1 MASLAGDDKGL
12 QEDRVSQ
19 NGANLDTQERI
30 NDLRGGRPSEQE
42 PTDFVLSEGADGQQV
57 WTNTKT
63 GEIRTTVAPDGGVD
77 LVAARQNMQAYI
89 GEMSQRILQTVMSQ
103 DLSPPSTAAQP
114 GAASGRTAVVVAPRS
129 HPALPAAP
137 AAGVSSAG
145 AGTDNTGD
153 IHTAEA
159 ASGPGCSDE
168 AQVAC
173 VAVAAGTSQ
182 SAAELLAVGQRIPG
196 AAAVM
201 GGAGVGALASLRLN
215 GAAKG
220 NAASSTAAAATIAA
234 AAAAGAAIAGCTAT
248 TGIPLEVAP
257 SSLPVAVGLMPRV
270 PAAFLHDPAR
280 IATAAAAAAAAA
292 ASVAARMPHLAMGD
306 PEALPAAFR
315 PKAAPRGVTV
325 PPPLRKAATPV
336 SSEPKPASNLP
347 AAFARLR
354 TAGGTT
360 QPSPASQ
367 PATTVTSRVAA
378 TQPLDTL
385 ASTAAVAGP
394 TTASLEASVLDSIS
408 AYQPG
413 SVELEQ
419 LYSALALAAAG
430 DAAAGFSASIVV
442 DDPAAAAAVYAAAAE
457 AQNAQLLQQAQFI
470 NQLRLEA
477 QQSAIKA
484 AEKDP
489 SLFFGEAP
497 SRFKGHFRPLRMCKH
512 FITMGCWRG
521 NDCTYAHSMDEL
533 HPASQD
539 LPNLDLGIGELG
551 AFADTSALAEQ
562 SKPPESQLPDVR
574 MKKKREL
581 CQKFQNNDCV
591 LGRACPFAHGEAELG
606 TVELV
611 ITEKVRTRICKF
623 WTSGRCVF
631 GHQCVNAHGEHEIGT
646 KRPPFLTPPV
656 KRRAAGET
664 EEEFRNSVLA
674 RPSGLS
680 AAG

>member
-1 MASLAGDDKGL
+1 M
-12 QEDRVSQ
+12 SQ
-19 NGANLDTQERI
+19 NGADLDMQEGTKAPH
-30 NDLRGGRPSEQE
+30 GGRPSEQE
-42 PTDFVLSEGADGQQV
+42 LTNFVLSEGADGQQV

-63 GEIRTTVAPDGGVD
+63 GETRTTVAPDGGVD
-77 LVAARQNMQAYI
+77 LVAARQNMQALI
-89 GEMSQRILQTVMSQ
+89 GEVSQRILQTVMSQ
-103 DLSPPSTAAQP
+103 DLPPTSTTAQP
-114 GAASGRTAVVVAPRS
+114 GAASGKRAVVVGPRS
-129 HPALPAAP
+129 HPAPAAAL

-145 AGTDNTGD
+145 AGAGNTGG
-153 IHTAEA
+153 IHTAGA
-159 ASGPGCSDE
+159 ASGPGCAGE
-168 AQVAC
+168 AQLAC
-173 VAVAAGTSQ
+173 VAAGTSQ
-182 SAAELLAVGQRIPG
+182 SAAELLAAGQRTSG
-196 AAAVM
+196 AAAVT
-201 GGAGVGALASLRLN
+201 GGAGIDPLASLRLN
-215 GAAKG
+215 GAAKVD
-220 NAASSTAAAATIAA
+220 ATSSTAAAATLAA
-234 AAAAGAAIAGCTAT
+234 AAAAGAAIAGCTAS

-257 SSLPVAVGLMPRV
+257 VGLMPRV

-315 PKAAPRGVTV
+315 PRAAPRGVTV
-325 PPPLRKAATPV
+325 PPRLRKPAT
-336 SSEPKPASNLP
+336 SGGSESTPASNLP

-354 TAGGTT
+354 TAGGIT
-360 QPSPASQ
+360 QPSPAPQ
-367 PATTVTSRVAA
+367 LAATVSSPVAA
-378 TQPLDTL
+378 TQPLD
-385 ASTAAVAGP
+385 ASAFVAAAAAP
-394 TTASLEASVLDSIS
+394 TTASPEASMLDTIS
-408 AYQPG
+408 AASGYQLG

-430 DAAAGFSASIVV
+430 DAAAGLTVAAAA
-442 DDPAAAAAVYAAAAE
+442 DDPAAAAAVYTAAAE

-512 FITMGCWRG
+512 FITSGCWRG
-521 NDCTYAHSMDEL
+521 SDCTYAHSMDEL

-539 LPNLDLGIGELG
+539 LPNLDLGIAELVAMG
-551 AFADTSALAEQ
+551 DTSALAEQ

-674 RPSGLS
+674 RPSGVS